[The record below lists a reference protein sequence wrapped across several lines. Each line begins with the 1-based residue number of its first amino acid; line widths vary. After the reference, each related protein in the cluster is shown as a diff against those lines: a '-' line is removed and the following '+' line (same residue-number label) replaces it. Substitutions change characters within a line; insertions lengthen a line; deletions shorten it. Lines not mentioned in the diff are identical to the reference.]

1 MKTAIFALLV
11 CAGASLAATSAPA
24 TPLNPA
30 ITSIT
35 PDELS
40 SVVQIGN
47 KNYKKY
53 KKHWKGNN
61 YSWKGNN
68 YSNRKHWRRH
78 RWHDDDDDGGNF
90 GIGVLPLIYGMGYY
104 NRPYCDG
111 WWHRHYSGRLHCHWY

>member
-1 MKTAIFALLV
+1 MKMAILASLV
-11 CAGASLAATSAPA
+11 FFGASLTATSAPA

-53 KKHWKGNN
+53 KKYKKHWKGNN
-61 YSWKGNN
+61 YSKK
-68 YSNRKHWRRH
+68 KHWRRQ
-78 RWHDDDDDGGNF
+78 RWHDDDDDGGDFNV
-90 GIGVLPLIYGMGYY
+90 GIGFVPLFYGLGYY

-111 WWHRHYSGRLHCHWY
+111 WWHRHWNGRLHCHWY